1 MALTRRHLCVAALG
15 IPLAIAAPN
24 AFAQSSWTPTEN
36 VEFVIP
42 FGVGGGADL
51 LARVI
56 EKIIIEEKLVPVPV
70 AMVNQP
76 GGGGA
81 VGLGYVAS
89 TRAEDPNTIIIVNGT
104 TQITPILNPDA
115 KTLEYVRPV
124 MNVMM
129 DDFIF
134 FVKADAPWQTIQ
146 EFVEDAKSK
155 PDKTYSFSA
164 GGTTDVMAV
173 TVFSKTIGKEMNV
186 VSFNGGGEALTA
198 LLGGHVDASI
208 ANPLEFM
215 GQFEAGA
222 VRALGVFR
230 DDRFPEFPDIPTMKE
245 SGVDAPNFQM
255 WRGIAVP
262 KGAPDDAA
270 KYWEGVMAKVM
281 ASPTMAKYLED
292 NVASAKPIAGAEY
305 EAFLADQEKLYRDL
319 LDKPAN

>member
-1 MALTRRHLCVAALG
+1 MILSRRRLCVAALG
-15 IPLAIAAPN
+15 IPLAFAAPT
-24 AFAQSSWTPTEN
+24 AFAQDAWTPTEN

-89 TRAEDPNTIIIVNGT
+89 TRAADPNTIIIVNGT

-115 KTLEYVRPV
+115 KTLEYIRPV

-129 DDFIF
+129 DDFIL
-134 FVKADAPWQTIQ
+134 FVKADAPWKTIQ
-146 EFVEDAKSK
+146 EFVEDAKSM
-155 PDKTYSFSA
+155 PDKTYSFAA

-262 KGAPDDAA
+262 KDAPDEAA
-270 KYWEGVMAKVM
+270 KYWEGVMEKVM

-292 NVASAKPIAGAEY
+292 NVASAKPIAGEEY
-305 EAFLADQEKLYRDL
+305 AAFLANQEKLYREL

>member
-1 MALTRRHLCVAALG
+1 MALARHLAAAVLAV
-15 IPLAIAAPN
+15 PLA
-24 AFAQSSWTPTEN
+24 FTAQAGLAQEGWVPTKD

-51 LARVI
+51 LARVM
-56 EKIIIEEKLVPVPV
+56 EKIIVEEKLVPVPV
-70 AMVNQP
+70 ALVNQP

-81 VGLGYVAS
+81 VGLGYVAAS
-89 TRAEDPNTIIIVNGT
+89 RAEDPHTFILVNGT

-115 KTLEYVRPV
+115 KTLEYVRPI
-124 MNVMM
+124 MNIML

-134 FVKADAPWQTIQ
+134 YVKADAPWKTIQ
-146 EFVEDAKSK
+146 EFVADAQSK
-155 PDKTYSFSA
+155 PDKTYSFAA

-173 TVFSKTIGKEMNV
+173 TVFSKAVGKEMNI

-245 SGVDAPNFQM
+245 SGIDAPNFQM
-255 WRGIAVP
+255 WRGIAMP
-262 KGAPDDAA
+262 KGAPDEAA
-270 KYWEGVMAKVM
+270 KYWEGVMAKVV
-281 ASPTMAKYLED
+281 ASPQMTKYLKD
-292 NVASAKPIAGAEY
+292 NVASPKPLAGEEFA
-305 EAFLADQEKLYRDL
+305 AFLENQEKLYRDL

>member
-1 MALTRRHLCVAALG
+1 MALNRRHLCVAALG
-15 IPLAIAAPN
+15 IPLAFAAPA
-24 AFAQSSWTPTEN
+24 AFAQDSWTPTEN

-56 EKIIIEEKLVPVPV
+56 EKIIIEEKLVPVPI

-81 VGLGYVAS
+81 VGLGYIAAS
-89 TRAEDPNTIIIVNGT
+89 RAGDPHTITIVNGT

-115 KTLEYVRPV
+115 KTLEYIRPV

-129 DDFIF
+129 DDFIL
-134 FVKADAPWQTIQ
+134 FVKADAPWKTIQ

-155 PDKTYSFSA
+155 PDKTYSFAA

-173 TVFSKTIGKEMNV
+173 TVFSKTVGKEMNV

-262 KGAPDDAA
+262 KDAPEEAA

-292 NVASAKPIAGAEY
+292 NVASAKPIAGEEY
-305 EAFLADQEKLYRDL
+305 EAFLANQEKLYREL

>member
-1 MALTRRHLCVAALG
+1 MALNRRRLCVAALG
-15 IPLAIAAPN
+15 IPLAFAAPT
-24 AFAQSSWTPTEN
+24 AFAQDSWTPTED

-56 EKIIIEEKLVPVPV
+56 EKIIIDEKLVPVPI

-89 TRAEDPNTIIIVNGT
+89 TRAADPNTIVIVNGT

-115 KTLEYVRPV
+115 KTLEYIRPV

-129 DDFIF
+129 DDFIL
-134 FVKADAPWQTIQ
+134 FVRADAPWKTIQ

-155 PDKTYSFSA
+155 PDKTYSFAA

-262 KGAPDDAA
+262 KDAPDEAA

-292 NVASAKPIAGAEY
+292 NVASAKPIAGEEY
-305 EAFLADQEKLYRDL
+305 EAFLANQEKLYREL

>member
-1 MALTRRHLCVAALG
+1 MALNRRHLCVAALG
-15 IPLAIAAPN
+15 IPLAFAAPT
-24 AFAQSSWTPTEN
+24 AFAQDSWTPTEN

-89 TRAEDPNTIIIVNGT
+89 TRAADPNTIIIVNGT
-104 TQITPILNPDA
+104 TQITPILNPEA
-115 KTLEYVRPV
+115 KTLEYIRPV

-129 DDFIF
+129 DDFIL

-155 PDKTYSFSA
+155 PDKTYSFAA

-262 KGAPDDAA
+262 KDAPDEAA
-270 KYWEGVMAKVM
+270 KYWEGVMEKVM

-292 NVASAKPIAGAEY
+292 NVASAKPIAGDEY
-305 EAFLADQEKLYRDL
+305 VAFLANQEKLYREL
-319 LDKPAN
+319 LDKPAK

>member
-1 MALTRRHLCVAALG
+1 MAFTRHLAAGLLV
-15 IPLAIAAPN
+15 IPLGLAAPS
-24 AFAQSSWTPTEN
+24 AFAQDSWVPTKD

-56 EKIIIEEKLVPVPV
+56 DRIIVEEKLVPVPV
-70 AMVNQP
+70 ALVNQP

-81 VGLGYVAS
+81 VGLGYVAAS
-89 TRAEDPNTIIIVNGT
+89 RADDPNTFILVNGT

-115 KTLEYVRPV
+115 KTLEYVRPI
-124 MNVMM
+124 MNIML
-129 DDFIF
+129 DDFILY
-134 FVKADAPWQTIQ
+134 VKADAPWKTIQ
-146 EFVEDAKSK
+146 EFVADAQSK
-155 PDKTYSFSA
+155 PAKTYSFAA

-173 TVFSKTIGKEMNV
+173 TVFSKAVGKDMNI

-255 WRGIAVP
+255 WRGIAMP
-262 KGAPDDAA
+262 KGAPDEAA

-281 ASPTMAKYLED
+281 ASPQMTKYLKD
-292 NVASAKPIAGAEY
+292 NVASPKPLAGEEFAS
-305 EAFLADQEKLYRDL
+305 FLENQEKLYRDL

>member
-1 MALTRRHLCVAALG
+1 MPLTRRHLCIAALG
-15 IPLAIAAPN
+15 IPLAFAAPN
-24 AFAQSSWTPTEN
+24 AFAQDAWTPTKD

-56 EKIIIEEKLVPVPV
+56 DKIIVEEKLVPVPV
-70 AMVNQP
+70 SLVNQP

-89 TRAEDPNTIIIVNGT
+89 TRAGDPHTIVIVNGT

-115 KTLEYVRPV
+115 KTLEYIRPI

-129 DDFIF
+129 DDFIL
-134 FVKADAPWQTIQ
+134 FVKADAPWKTIQ

-155 PDKTYSFSA
+155 PDKTFSFAA

-173 TVFSKTIGKEMNV
+173 TVFSKAVGKEMNV

-215 GQFEAGA
+215 GQFKGGG
-222 VRALGVFR
+222 VRALAVFR
-230 DDRFPEFPDIPTMKE
+230 DDRFPEFPDVPTMKE

-255 WRGIAVP
+255 WRGMAVP
-262 KGAPDDAA
+262 KDAPDEAA
-270 KYWEGVMAKVM
+270 KYWEGVMEKVM
-281 ASPTMAKYLED
+281 ASPTMAKYLKD
-292 NVASAKPIAGAEY
+292 NAASAKPIAGDEY
-305 EAFLADQEKLYRDL
+305 VAFLENQEKLYRDL
-319 LDKPAN
+319 LDKPAK